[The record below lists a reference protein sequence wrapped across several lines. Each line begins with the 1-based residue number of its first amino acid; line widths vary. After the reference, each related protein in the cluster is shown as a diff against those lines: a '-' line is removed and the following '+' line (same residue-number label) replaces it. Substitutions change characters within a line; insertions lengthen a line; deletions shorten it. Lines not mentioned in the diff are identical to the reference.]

1 MSHRLDHLIAQST
14 APSQQIVSHDDDDD
28 ENGNGKDK
36 DQGKNWQL
44 DYLRKTRTIELFGP
58 VNNAL
63 AKKVISGL
71 FFLEADDPERPITVV
86 QNSPGGS
93 VTDGMAIY
101 DAMRFVKPDVRVVCV
116 GLTASIAT
124 ITLLGAKKEHRVSLP
139 NTEFL
144 IHQPLIPGTVYGRA
158 ADLEITAR
166 NIIKTRER
174 INRML
179 AEATGQPLEVV
190 ESHTQRDYW
199 MSADEAVNYGLVSRI
214 VNSREELEAL

>member
-14 APSQQIVSHDDDDD
+14 ASSRQPIVDHDEDDDD
-28 ENGNGKDK
+28 NNGKEK

-44 DYLRKTRTIELFGP
+44 DYLRKTRIIEIFGP
-58 VNNAL
+58 VNNAV

-93 VTDGMAIY
+93 VTDGFAIY

-179 AEATGQPLEVV
+179 AEATGQPLDVV

-199 MSADEAVNYGLVSRI
+199 MSADEAVNYGLIARI
-214 VNSREELEAL
+214 VHSREELEAL